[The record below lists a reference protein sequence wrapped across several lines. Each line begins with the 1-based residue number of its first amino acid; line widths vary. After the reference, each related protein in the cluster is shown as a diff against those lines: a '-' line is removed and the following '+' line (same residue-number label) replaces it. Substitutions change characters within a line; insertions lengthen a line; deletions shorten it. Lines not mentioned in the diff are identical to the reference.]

1 MGPPGTVARD
11 VGSGGLDEPSC
22 VLSRR
27 RVVPVRGDSALA
39 RERVQRQIKQLDE
52 KDGIKYRTIA
62 ERLANQRVASVFAT
76 PNEPEPDKP
85 QAGILLSQ
93 DATFHQTTA
102 HFFGREYWINPINLL
117 EPFDDNAQPPQESWQ
132 DITLEKLAS
141 QVNRLDRRSIM
152 TTTTISNV
160 STMADEIELVRA
172 ARDEQWRKFWKR

>member
-1 MGPPGTVARD
+1 MCPVFIQWDDDNWLDILDRVLKYRSEKGLPSRD
-11 VGSGGLDEPSC
+11 IT
-22 VLSRR
+22 
-27 RVVPVRGDSALA
+27 LA
-39 RERVQRQIKQLDE
+39 MLTRQIKQLDE

-62 ERLANQRVASVFAT
+62 ERLANHRVASVFAT

>member
-1 MGPPGTVARD
+1 MCPVFIQWDDDNWLDILDRVLKYRSEKGLPSRD
-11 VGSGGLDEPSC
+11 IT
-22 VLSRR
+22 
-27 RVVPVRGDSALA
+27 LA
-39 RERVQRQIKQLDE
+39 MLTRQIKQLDE